1 MRTRMRNPALI
12 LPGAVEALQA
22 LGAAASNGGVPL
34 RTIGL
39 VQLRAG
45 QINGWVS
52 PPFVRKPGETD
63 ERLLAVAAWRETP
76 YFSDAERAAL
86 ALAEAVSRLS
96 DRADPVPDDVWEAAA
111 AQFDEQGLAALIV
124 AVANINAWACLNVAT
139 RQPAGVVPPGRG
151 PAGQGPTGQGPG
163 VHQS

>member
-1 MRTRMRNPALI
+1 MRTRMKNPALV

-22 LGAAASNGGVPL
+22 LGAAANNRGVPL

-76 YFSDAERAAL
+76 YFTDAERTAL
-86 ALAEAVSRLS
+86 ALAEAVTRLS

-111 AQFDEQGLAALIV
+111 AHFDEQGLAALII

-139 RQPAGVVPPGRG
+139 RQPAGVVPAGRG
-151 PAGQGPTGQGPG
+151 PVVQGTTGRPG
-163 VHQS
+163 